1 MGTHTDALTAVTA
14 NLANTVESFDE
25 IKQAAMN
32 GNAESQYRLGRL
44 YHQNAW
50 YDEVS
55 DEAVRWLERAAKQG
69 HVEALYEL
77 GVLSSEEIAQESISL
92 REAPEEA
99 LRLLRLAAE
108 QGHLS
113 AFEQIIGIY
122 EDGLAGV
129 QKDPVEAAKWQH
141 LYNSKQRELGVEVDE
156 IDLIRHKAE
165 AGDRPSQ
172 EKLARWFAL
181 GHALIEV
188 NEEEAVKW
196 HSLAAEHQAE
206 DESPFYY
213 EEEREIFNRF
223 ADRCG
228 AQLQRS
234 IGAMYAR
241 GHGVKESNVEAVR
254 WYKLAAEKGDASA
267 QQMLALSYL
276 HGNGTT
282 QSNEEAEKWYVRAAE
297 QGHREAQ
304 YELALMYSN
313 GQGVSQSDELAAKW
327 YERAAEQ
334 GHGGA
339 QNNLGTMY
347 DSGRGVKQNYR
358 TAIKWFRCAAK
369 QGEMIGQYNMG
380 LMYLYGQGVKA
391 NDQKAAQWFRQSSES
406 GYVWGTVALAAITG
420 KRDDLARAVEKL
432 FDAHLDAYLGK
443 MEDCTLQLEDFD
455 ARFKSLIEHSRAPRG
470 QEVWEAVH
478 DDDSYDTRHFVKVL
492 SIEARVATT
501 LRGMLALMQEEP
513 DEQEAKTC
521 FELAS
526 KKGDPLAVYYLAK
539 IANRNSAY
547 DQALKYLNLPFQKA
561 NEWPFNTSSQDI
573 HKRRINND
581 PAYSGELVSNI
592 EFLIRAL
599 REDIQVNREKEKT
612 HKETLSFLTHTLNN
626 ALSTGPET
634 VRTVI
639 DILGSDLYDQ
649 GQAEYKAIN
658 NMASLFPMFLFAESL
673 LKTFKLYISDPE
685 QIREK
690 WKSDK
695 VGDANISLVIAMAL
709 RQSVARLVFSSNHL
723 AQLKRLLPS
732 QDKDAIKN
740 IRKSFVDEII
750 PLEISVATASK
761 VFDWI
766 NAHFS
771 ALRIEIA
778 PDAEMTFTSNA
789 TRYMFFF
796 AAFSELIYNALKY
809 SDGREPIVVKW
820 FRQGDNYYFSCV
832 NSCQLA
838 SANQPSQEGS
848 NKGLFFIDKL
858 MSMLTDSRLNSQL
871 ESGEHRA
878 LLQFGHE
885 NFEENIA

>member
-1 MGTHTDALTAVTA
+1 MNTHIDALTAVNE
-14 NLANTVESFDE
+14 NLANTNESFAE
-25 IKQAAMN
+25 IMQAAMN
-32 GNAESQYRLGRL
+32 GDAEAQYKLGRL

-55 DEAVRWLERAAKQG
+55 EEAVNWLERAAEQG
-69 HVEALYEL
+69 HIEALYEL
-77 GVLSSEEIAQESISL
+77 GVLSSDEIAQESISL
-92 REAPEEA
+92 REAPTEA
-99 LRLLRLAAE
+99 LKLLRLAAE
-108 QGHLS
+108 QGHIS
-113 AFEQIIGIY
+113 ALEHIINIY

-129 QKDPVEAAKWQH
+129 QKDPVEAAKWQLRH
-141 LYNSKQRELGVEVDE
+141 DNRQRELGIEVDG
-156 IDLIRHKAE
+156 IDSIRQRAE

-181 GHALIEV
+181 GHAPIEV
-188 NEEEAVKW
+188 NDDEAVKW
-196 HSLAAEHQAE
+196 HSLAAEHQNV

-213 EEEREIFNRF
+213 EKEREIFSRL

-234 IGAMYAR
+234 IGEMYAR
-241 GHGVKESNVEAVR
+241 GYGVKESNVEAVR

-267 QQMLALSYL
+267 QHKLALSYL
-276 HGNGTT
+276 HGHGTT
-282 QSNEEAEKWYVRAAE
+282 QSDDEAEKWYVRAAE

-391 NDQKAAQWFRQSSES
+391 NDQNAAQWFRQSSES

-443 MEDCTLQLEDFD
+443 MEDCTLQLENFD
-455 ARFKSLIEHSRAPRG
+455 ARFKSLIEHSHAPRG

-501 LRGMLALMQEEP
+501 LRGMLALVQEEP

-521 FELAS
+521 FELTL
-526 KKGDPLAVYYLAK
+526 KKGDPLAAYYLAK

-547 DQALKYLNLPFQKA
+547 DQALKYLGLPFKKA
-561 NEWPFNTSSQDI
+561 EWPFNTSSQDI
-573 HKRRINND
+573 HKHRINND
-581 PAYSGELVSNI
+581 PAYSSELVSAI
-592 EFLIRAL
+592 EALILAL
-599 REDIQVNREKEKT
+599 RDEIQVNREKEKT

-658 NMASLFPMFLFAESL
+658 NMASLFHMFLFAESL

-750 PLEISVATASK
+750 PLEISMVTASK
-761 VFDWI
+761 VFDWV

-778 PDAEMTFTSNA
+778 PDAEMAFTSNA

-820 FRQGDNYYFSCV
+820 FRQGDDYCFSCV

-838 SANQPSQEGS
+838 SASQPLQEGS

-858 MSMLTDSRLNSQL
+858 MSMLEDSRLNSQL
-871 ESGEHRA
+871 ENGEYRA
-878 LLQFGHE
+878 MLQFGHD
-885 NFEENIA
+885 NFGGNIA